1 MYPFSHHHN
10 PTAYL
15 LFFDSLPI
23 LFENTSCT
31 KFKCD
36 FFRTWRVNLSSKNK
50 FKLALFQPLRI
61 IRISQLGTMPV
72 LTAQLKPDFRPSKCL
87 GRCGSAPK
95 TIPEVHSVTCLLKKS
110 GKSRCDIWIENEKS
124 KQGTFHYQIW
134 NFFRSI
140 HIEIDRM
147 IENWEQ
153 FYLI

>member
-1 MYPFSHHHN
+1 MYPISHIMTLQ
-10 PTAYL
+10 PIYFL
-15 LFFDSLPI
+15 WSLPI
-23 LFENTSCT
+23 LFVNTSCT

-95 TIPEVHSVTCLLKKS
+95 NDPWGPVCNLPLIKS
-110 GKSRCDIWIENEKS
+110 GKSRCDIWIENEKCIFS
-124 KQGTFHYQIW
+124 KHRISLS
-134 NFFRSI
+134 NFKLFNKFRT
-140 HIEIDRM
+140 
-147 IENWEQ
+147 W
-153 FYLI
+153 